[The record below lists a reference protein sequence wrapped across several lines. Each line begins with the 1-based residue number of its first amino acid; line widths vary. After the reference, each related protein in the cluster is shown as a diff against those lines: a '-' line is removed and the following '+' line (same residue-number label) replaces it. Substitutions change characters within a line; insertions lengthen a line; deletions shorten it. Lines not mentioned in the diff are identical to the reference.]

1 MDTSETYIK
10 MCDCPEIQKR
20 KPYND
25 EYYFE
30 FREGI
35 CHHGDFVSY
44 QEGSIDIWL
53 PRQDQW
59 QDMGGLN
66 VWQWG
71 FKFSQWL
78 YDLDDDG
85 DCDFH
90 VRHTHEDLHSH
101 EQLAAG
107 FVMKEKYDKVWN
119 GEEWDVTVHNPRETP
134 RTISPD

>member
-30 FREGI
+30 FRGGI

-53 PRQDQW
+53 PRQDQLQEMVDAW
-59 QDMGGLN
+59 WREQGDFG
-66 VWQWG
+66 
-71 FKFSQWL
+71 KFLITKLHEFAMS
-78 YDLDDDG
+78 
-85 DCDFH
+85 FH
-90 VRHTHEDLHSH
+90 PQPFQEDKMPLQSW
-101 EQLAAG
+101 EQLWLA
-107 FVMKEKYDKVWN
+107 FVMKEKHNKVWN
-119 GEEWDVTVHNPRETP
+119 GESWQ
-134 RTISPD
+134 